1 MKLINY
7 ELQKQMENL
16 SELKS
21 KDFFKDYIQSILED
35 EKKPYYQK
43 CDYVGLSLHEL
54 KLKIDNLSTNIK
66 DLQALKKK
74 LSNALEI
81 AKELTAEVLVN
92 NGIDRVD
99 GNIISSL
106 TLSKETSKTS
116 DVVTIK
122 DPNAVMGLG
131 YVNFSVDVNAVEE
144 AIKTK
149 DGRKQLD
156 NFIEVIPMTVVTPAK
171 VKVNA
176 KKNSSNS
183 TNETDEILIIEQKAA

>member
-1 MKLINY
+1 M
-7 ELQKQMENL
+7 
-16 SELKS
+16 
-21 KDFFKDYIQSILED
+21 
-35 EKKPYYQK
+35 
-43 CDYVGLSLHEL
+43 
-54 KLKIDNLSTNIK
+54 
-66 DLQALKKK
+66 
-74 LSNALEI
+74 
-81 AKELTAEVLVN
+81 
-92 NGIDRVD
+92 D

-183 TNETDEILIIEQKAA
+183 TNETDEILIIEEQVA

>member
-131 YVNFSVDVNAVEE
+131 YVNFSVDVKAVEE

-149 DGRKQLD
+149 DGRIQLD

>member
-106 TLSKETSKTS
+106 TLSKATSKTS

-131 YVNFSVDVNAVEE
+131 YVNFSVDVKSVEE

-156 NFIEVIPMTVVTPAK
+156 NFIEIIPMTVVTPAK

>member
-131 YVNFSVDVNAVEE
+131 YVNFSVDVKAVEE